1 AITARRRPRD
11 ASVNAPWC
19 VHLVDSGPHRVGET
33 SCETDRAAFI
43 GRGRTVHH
51 PQALDAAGPLG
62 GTTGAV
68 LDPILAVRTRVE
80 VPAGES
86 VTVAFTTLVAA
97 TRERAFELADRYR
110 DPHAAQRALDL
121 AW

>member
-1 AITARRRPRD
+1 LTNHGPTPRQIELTSYAEIVMGPAAADAAHPAFANLFIETEWHAWCTAITARRRPRD

-62 GTTGAV
+62 GT
-68 LDPILAVRTRVE
+68 
-80 VPAGES
+80 
-86 VTVAFTTLVAA
+86 
-97 TRERAFELADRYR
+97 
-110 DPHAAQRALDL
+110 
-121 AW
+121 